1 MESPATPRLS
11 FCIRGKTA
19 ELAMVDEFE
28 LKSYSLKDFK
38 LRSLGKDSAL
48 VTYMPHYE
56 GKAGGQ
62 PIQAVPYGEVRINQG
77 YDWKLLHVQETNV
90 K

>member
-1 MESPATPRLS
+1 
-11 FCIRGKTA
+11 
-19 ELAMVDEFE
+19 
-28 LKSYSLKDFK
+28 
-38 LRSLGKDSAL
+38 
-48 VTYMPHYE
+48 MPHYE